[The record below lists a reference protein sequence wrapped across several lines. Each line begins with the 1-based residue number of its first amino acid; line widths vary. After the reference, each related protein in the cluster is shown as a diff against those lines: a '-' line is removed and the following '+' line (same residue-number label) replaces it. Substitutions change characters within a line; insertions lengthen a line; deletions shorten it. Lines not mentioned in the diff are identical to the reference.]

1 MNSNKLMNV
10 YAKYQQPKSN
20 NKKVVDLRV
29 SNKNKKNN
37 KISIENKSKVCSE
50 AYI

>member
-1 MNSNKLMNV
+1 MKSNKLMNV
-10 YAKYQQPKSN
+10 HAKYQQLKSN

-29 SNKNKKNN
+29 SNKNNKNN

>member
-1 MNSNKLMNV
+1 MKSNKLMNV
-10 YAKYQQPKSN
+10 HDKYQQLKSN

-29 SNKNKKNN
+29 SNKNN

>member
-1 MNSNKLMNV
+1 MNV
-10 YAKYQQPKSN
+10 YAKYQWPKSN

-29 SNKNKKNN
+29 CKKIKKNN